1 MFNLKRKLVAVVMAV
16 VMGCL
21 LSVGAFG
28 QKRGEN
34 QRPPK
39 PENNKVVVKEKEPRP
54 PQNNNTQQPRD
65 DDKKGKPS
73 N

>member
-1 MFNLKRKLVAVVMAV
+1 MFNLKRKLVTVTMAV

-39 PENNKVVVKEKEPRP
+39 ENNKVVVKEKEPRP
-54 PQNNNTQQPRD
+54 PQNNNTQQPRN
-65 DDKKGKPS
+65 DDKRGKPL

>member
-1 MFNLKRKLVAVVMAV
+1 MVDLKRKLVAVVMAV
-16 VMGCL
+16 AMGCL

-39 PENNKVVVKEKEPRP
+39 PE
-54 PQNNNTQQPRD
+54 Q
-65 DDKKGKPS
+65 
-73 N
+73 

>member
-1 MFNLKRKLVAVVMAV
+1 MFDLKRKLVAVAMAV
-16 VMGCL
+16 TMSCL
-21 LSVGAFG
+21 LSVGALA

-39 PENNKVVVKEKEPRP
+39 QDNTKVVVKEKDPRP
-54 PQNNNTQQPRD
+54 PQNNNTQQPRN
-65 DDKKGKPS
+65 DDKKGKPL